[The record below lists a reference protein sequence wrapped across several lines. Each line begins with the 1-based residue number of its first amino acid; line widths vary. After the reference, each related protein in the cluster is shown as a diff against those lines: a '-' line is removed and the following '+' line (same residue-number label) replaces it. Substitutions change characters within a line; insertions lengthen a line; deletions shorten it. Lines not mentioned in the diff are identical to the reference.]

1 MAKHEFGIMPNTPG
15 NERYDNYEPEK
26 YNLVSVDDK
35 DIEKISEEL
44 DDISCYWH
52 TLCRP
57 ENNLA
62 YCGITLI
69 PPKSQLRFI
78 EIFKRHDKGQYRN
91 VIDIF
96 EQASRENKYII
107 HYGL

>member
-15 NERYDNYEPEK
+15 SERYDSYEPEK
-26 YNLVSVDDK
+26 YDMVSIDDEY
-35 DIEKISEEL
+35 IEEILKEF

-52 TLCRP
+52 TLNRP
-57 ENNLA
+57 EKNLA

-69 PPKSQLRFI
+69 PPKSQQSFI
-78 EIFKRHDKGQYRN
+78 EIFKRHDQGQYRE